1 MRWDFSKMRGEN
13 WKDLWHQPCRA
24 KDLQMA
30 SRKRLRRCR
39 THPTRFRKRFIG
51 CMVASHEST
60 RQRVES
66 SQLQKNH
73 EDHIAGKGF
82 ASMSHYNSAHKVLP
96 MPQAME
102 WKKLETSPAWDLGS
116 VKSKKRG
123 YSGSTKRQK
132 ESPLCNIDGHMFT
145 SRMPSWNQNYRSTKG
160 KVVLRGDSAKDDS
173 GAYAVFTEQGSFAS
187 WMTGAIIMDVIARLP
202 ILCRTSRWCSICLYS
217 CKIGGCSQ
225 IAQKFPNRNVQTCG
239 HVVHDMNGPNHGQT
253 LKWYLSNEIF
263 VVIHQQDDCGKDK
276 SKQLY
281 ENLDGRKFRAGNVC
295 SFIGNKSNFC
305 QKTWT
310 TKNGWKE
317 AECRSKVEEID
328 DTSGH
333 WRTHIISWSRVLGM
347 HSAGMQTE
355 WNKYWAVYK
364 AVRITYFCWEQQKI
378 TGMGKTSSTNSS
390 VVLRHGRTCSKM
402 RWTILW
408 TGKQES
414 GATVQ
419 SFKPLFGWW
428 SVQTRGTRISC
439 RNITSLLTQFLRM
452 LVLGTR
458 PPDILWSVNKL
469 ARSVT
474 KWAQAWHVTND

>member
-1 MRWDFSKMRGEN
+1 MSRRVDTSSTTWMVQIMGKHWRSRG
-13 WKDLWHQPCRA
+13 
-24 KDLQMA
+24 
-30 SRKRLRRCR
+30 
-39 THPTRFRKRFIG
+39 
-51 CMVASHEST
+51 
-60 RQRVES
+60 
-66 SQLQKNH
+66 
-73 EDHIAGKGF
+73 
-82 ASMSHYNSAHKVLP
+82 
-96 MPQAME
+96 
-102 WKKLETSPAWDLGS
+102 
-116 VKSKKRG
+116 
-123 YSGSTKRQK
+123 
-132 ESPLCNIDGHMFT
+132 
-145 SRMPSWNQNYRSTKG
+145 
-160 KVVLRGDSAKDDS
+160 
-173 GAYAVFTEQGSFAS
+173 
-187 WMTGAIIMDVIARLP
+187 
-202 ILCRTSRWCSICLYS
+202 
-217 CKIGGCSQ
+217 
-225 IAQKFPNRNVQTCG
+225 
-239 HVVHDMNGPNHGQT
+239 
-253 LKWYLSNEIF
+253 YLSNEILK
-263 VVIHQQDDCGKDK
+263 VIHQQDDCGKDK

-295 SFIGNKSNFC
+295 SVIGNKSNFC

-317 AECRSKVEEID
+317 AECGSKVEEID

-333 WRTHIISWSRVLGM
+333 RRTHIISWSRVLGM

-428 SVQTRGTRISC
+428 SVQTRGARISC

-452 LVLGTR
+452 LVLCTR
-458 PPDILWSVNKL
+458 RPDILWSVNKL

-474 KWAQAWHVTND
+474 KWTQACDKRLARLISSLLSCEKTRNSIVDQVCFKIPTLLVILRTQKST